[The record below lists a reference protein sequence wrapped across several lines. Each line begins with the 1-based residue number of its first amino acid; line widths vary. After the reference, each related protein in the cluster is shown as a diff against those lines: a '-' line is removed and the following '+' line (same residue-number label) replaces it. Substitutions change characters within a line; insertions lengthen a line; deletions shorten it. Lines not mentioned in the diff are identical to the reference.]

1 MADRTI
7 SIDILANDYA
17 SSVFRNVGHG
27 ISSFASATYSG
38 IDKANRALRAYNNS
52 MRGFNSIVTSAMRTA
67 GRAIYD
73 FTTDSIKQFAELEK
87 QHAKT
92 MGVLSAS
99 YDFNWNG
106 NNTPEQQANM
116 GQFYKDSTA
125 LKEQALKMGSVGPTG
140 KGSLY
145 SPDEISAAQLSLARA
160 GITSDQML
168 NTDIVD
174 TIIKFAGGNDIS
186 VDSAVAFGVQLGAQF
201 HKKPEEWGE
210 MFDQVTNAANMAP
223 IDVSDVMSSLKYAGN
238 MAAGYDV
245 PLSDVLSAIVIMGNS
260 GLKGSQAGSGISAIF
275 SRGMSPTGITS
286 ASKAP
291 TEHVEDVYN
300 EFKSKVTDE
309 NGMFLGLGNFTD
321 ELQTAMDGLTDVELA
336 WFNKKM
342 FGMYQQKAAL
352 ALGRS
357 GEDTD
362 KTFDAIAGAIADNSE
377 GINDA
382 LYDLILES
390 SGGQIEALQNVWDT
404 TKMRFGDALSPM
416 TKEVTKQLIAGLTNN
431 ELTIDADG
439 LNAALDETVQRVN
452 EQFGEYIGGLVE
464 DLGRIGIDGS
474 QIGLTELPLLTGYG
488 DALVKAFT
496 GDFPGAWEA
505 FQNGLDATNEQ
516 IDKLPPELQDTAKN
530 LRNLIVVFEGLF
542 ALNIVTKVAEMITS
556 LAVLF
561 GGAGG
566 LIFKAIKGIF
576 GNVNASVN
584 TTVTSPNAVVNANY
598 AGINAGQIGNATF
611 GMIQNVASFIAQTT
625 TMTVTAGTVIVNGG
639 IGGSGFGTGG
649 YGGNPMLP
657 GGGPLSALGNGLAQG
672 SGFVLGAGFTGG
684 GLMLG
689 GGWLMN
695 ALGLGSGGSM
705 AALPAATAPLALPAA
720 SGAAGAGA
728 ASTGAAIGGTLLKG
742 LGVAGMT
749 IGIASLLTTSA
760 GYVGDI
766 KDFENM
772 YAEAMGKGILNADD
786 IRAYAGTYSDEMYQA
801 MRDAWDRYTGDM
813 NFNEFMND
821 YFSKHYTTQ
830 RSENGANNNTAFIE
844 GAKLG
849 DDFVY
854 FEDWV
859 DSYQRMLSFANSAE
873 GLQKFYDAINEQLEG
888 GGKINED
895 FLKDFF
901 NSNNLEMRG
910 GYGQALVEMM
920 MSNMFDG
927 GSEYSRPGYYSGDFA
942 DDSISSFIK
951 SHINDT
957 VDWSQFGTISQV
969 LAALNGALDNKEY
982 VQGTDSVYRDIT
994 TGKQYQLTD
1003 DGALVALNGSTAN
1016 MQVSAEEL
1024 SRAAGQMDTSA
1035 RELAR
1040 QMITSGSV
1048 NVLDLGRGPLST
1060 EGAVDYLTSL
1070 MTGNAGQGNKYGLDG
1085 NGGFMVPGILSG
1097 KDILNRFSSTMTGN
1111 AESGTSTASDN
1122 AALANIEN
1130 NVSTIAAQAANSITN
1145 ESMRQA
1151 FLDAFNNPENAL
1163 NGASTQLQQTSIS
1176 ISDAVKR
1183 LSETPGWVLNLG
1195 QGPLSSDGAY
1205 NYVMEQ
1211 LASGSA
1217 ANAQLLQNIQNGISA
1232 LDPSLTVDITN
1243 PAPIVNVDVNVK
1255 VDSAG
1260 KVTKQVL
1267 QGYGGI
1273 DNWLF
1278 RSSQRYGTT
1287 KRIER

>member
-17 SSVFRNVGHG
+17 SKVFRNVGHG
-27 ISSFASATYSG
+27 ISSFADATYSG
-38 IDKANRALRAYNNS
+38 MDKANRALRTYNNS

-116 GQFYKDSTA
+116 EQFYKDSAA

-321 ELQTAMDGLTDVELA
+321 ELQIAMDGLTDVELA

-362 KTFDAIAGAIADNSE
+362 KTFDAIADAIADNSE

-416 TKEVTKQLIAGLTNN
+416 TKEVTKQLISGLTNN

-474 QIGLTELPLLTGYG
+474 QVGLAELPLLTGYG
-488 DALVKAFT
+488 DALIKAFT

-505 FQNGLDATNEQ
+505 FKNGLDATNEQ

-530 LRNLIVVFEGLF
+530 LRDLIVVFEGLF

-566 LIFKAIKGIF
+566 LIFKAIKGVF
-576 GNVNASVN
+576 GDTKASVN
-584 TTVTSPNAVVNANY
+584 TTVASKNAVVNANY
-598 AGINAGQIGNATF
+598 VGVNAGKIDNATF
-611 GMIQNVASFIAQTT
+611 GMIQNVASFMATT
-625 TMTVTAGTVIVNGG
+625 QTMTVTATSVIVNGG
-639 IGGSGFGTGG
+639 TVTGG
-649 YGGNPMLP
+649 NGGVGGGGN
-657 GGGPLSALGNGLAQG
+657 GPTLVDANGNPLTSFTNGMAQ
-672 SGFVLGAGFTGG
+672 GAGFTLGAGGVAGG
-684 GLMLG
+684 GMLLGGAAFNMLG
-689 GGWLMN
+689 AGAGATG
-695 ALGLGSGGSM
+695 ALGAGG
-705 AALPAATAPLALPAA
+705 APLALPAA
-720 SGAAGAGA
+720 EAAAEAGAAGAAAGGAAGAGA
-728 ASTGAAIGGTLLKG
+728 ASNVLGVALKS
-742 LGVAGMT
+742 LGVAGNVAMLLSMSGSSYDIDKVWGRYYSEFAEQGLTGQELRQAIVDAANRNFEGSPQYKDPGGMAGEWFDEQMATVAALNNSDALQAIYDQLVNQAEYGT
-749 IGIASLLTTSA
+749 I
-760 GYVGDI
+760 D
-766 KDFENM
+766 
-772 YAEAMGKGILNADD
+772 
-786 IRAYAGTYSDEMYQA
+786 
-801 MRDAWDRYTGDM
+801 
-813 NFNEFMND
+813 
-821 YFSKHYTTQ
+821 
-830 RSENGANNNTAFIE
+830 
-844 GAKLG
+844 
-849 DDFVY
+849 
-854 FEDWV
+854 
-859 DSYQRMLSFANSAE
+859 
-873 GLQKFYDAINEQLEG
+873 
-888 GGKINED
+888 ED
-895 FLKDFF
+895 FLNGLSIMLTDMYKDQLPTGGSITINQDIMTDLLNTLFDDEYKKPGGYWGSWADSSINEF
-901 NSNNLEMRG
+901 VKKNAGNAATGWQTNGTFEQWMAALTGKLDGYEYVNGSNN
-910 GYGQALVEMM
+910 
-920 MSNMFDG
+920 
-927 GSEYSRPGYYSGDFA
+927 
-942 DDSISSFIK
+942 
-951 SHINDT
+951 
-957 VDWSQFGTISQV
+957 
-969 LAALNGALDNKEY
+969 
-982 VQGTDSVYRDIT
+982 VYRNT
-994 TGKQYQLTD
+994 ETGQQYQLTD

-1016 MQVSAEEL
+1016 MQASAEEL
-1024 SRAAGQMDTSA
+1024 SKAAGQMDTSA

-1048 NVLDLGRGPLST
+1048 NILDLGQGPLST
-1060 EGAVDYLTSL
+1060 EGAVDYLTNL
-1070 MTGNAGQGNKYGLDG
+1070 MTGNAGQGNKYGLGG

-1097 KDILNRFSSTMTGN
+1097 RDILNRFNSSLSGN
-1111 AESGTSTASDN
+1111 AESGTGTTSDN
-1122 AALANIEN
+1122 AALANIEGD
-1130 NVSTIAAQAANSITN
+1130 VSAIAAQAANSITD

-1163 NGASTQLQQTSIS
+1163 NNTSAQLQQTSIS
-1176 ISDAVKR
+1176 ISDAVKK

-1195 QGPLSSDGAY
+1195 QGPLSSEGAY
-1205 NYVMEQ
+1205 NYVMGQ
-1211 LASGSA
+1211 LANGQSA
-1217 ANAQLLQNIQNGISA
+1217 NQQLLQNIQSGITA
-1232 LDPSLTVDITN
+1232 LDPTLTVDITN
-1243 PAPIVNVDVNVK
+1243 KAPVVNVDVKVN
-1255 VDSAG
+1255 VDSSG
-1260 KVTKQVL
+1260 KVKQQVIKNF
-1267 QGYGGI
+1267 GSI

-1278 RSSQRYGTT
+1278 TSSKRFGTT
-1287 KRIER
+1287 TRIER

>member
-106 NNTPEQQANM
+106 NNTHQQQSNM
-116 GQFYKDSTA
+116 EQFYKDSAA

-186 VDSAVAFGVQLGAQF
+186 VDSAVAFGVQLGSQF

-321 ELQTAMDGLTDVELA
+321 ELQVAMDGLTDVELA

-357 GEDTD
+357 GDDTD
-362 KTFDAIAGAIADNSE
+362 KTFDAISGAIADNSE

-416 TKEVTKQLIAGLTNN
+416 TKEVTKQLISGLTNN

-439 LNAALDETVQRVN
+439 LNEALDETVQRVN
-452 EQFGEYIGGLVE
+452 EQFGEYIAGLVE

-474 QIGLTELPLLTGYG
+474 QIGLAELPLLTGYG

-496 GDFPGAWEA
+496 GDFPGAWQS
-505 FQNGLDATNEQ
+505 FKDGLDATNEQ

-530 LRNLIVVFEGLF
+530 LRDLIVVFEGLF
-542 ALNIVTKVAEMITS
+542 ALNIVTKIAEMITS

-566 LIFKAIKGIF
+566 LIFKAIKGVF

-584 TTVTSPNAVVNANY
+584 TTVTSPNAVVNTNY
-598 AGINAGQIGNATF
+598 AGVNAGQIGNATF
-611 GMIQNVASFIAQTT
+611 GMIQNVASFMATT
-625 TMTVTAGTVIVNGG
+625 QTMTVTATSVIVNGG
-639 IGGSGFGTGG
+639 TVTGG
-649 YGGNPMLP
+649 NGGVGGGGN
-657 GGGPLSALGNGLAQG
+657 GPTLVDANGNPLTSFTNGMAQG
-672 SGFVLGAGFTGG
+672 AGFSLGAGGTAVGGALLGGAAYNMLTGG
-684 GLMLG
+684 AGTAG
-689 GGWLMN
+689 
-695 ALGLGSGGSM
+695 ALGAGS
-705 AALPAATAPLALPAA
+705 APLALPAA
-720 SGAAGAGA
+720 EAAAEAGAAATGAAGASA
-728 ASTGAAIGGTLLKG
+728 ASNVL
-742 LGVAGMT
+742 
-749 IGIASLLTTSA
+749 GIALKSIGMAGNVAMLLSLSGSVANEDKQFAEYYNEGLKDGLA
-760 GYVGDI
+760 GKELRDYVTQ
-766 KDFENM
+766 
-772 YAEAMGKGILNADD
+772 
-786 IRAYAGTYSDEMYQA
+786 RAYDTGYHNLPEDEINIYKDTSRQSAAGHWFDEQMVT
-801 MRDAWDRYTGDM
+801 M
-813 NFNEFMND
+813 
-821 YFSKHYTTQ
+821 
-830 RSENGANNNTAFIE
+830 
-844 GAKLG
+844 
-849 DDFVY
+849 
-854 FEDWV
+854 
-859 DSYQRMLSFANSAE
+859 
-873 GLQKFYDAINEQLEG
+873 
-888 GGKINED
+888 
-895 FLKDFF
+895 
-901 NSNNLEMRG
+901 
-910 GYGQALVEMM
+910 
-920 MSNMFDG
+920 
-927 GSEYSRPGYYSGDFA
+927 
-942 DDSISSFIK
+942 
-951 SHINDT
+951 
-957 VDWSQFGTISQV
+957 
-969 LAALNGALDNKEY
+969 AALNNSDALQAIYDQLVNQAEYGTIDENFLNGLSIMLTDMYKDQLPTGGSITINQDIMTDLLNTLFDDEYKKPGGYWGSWADSSINEFVKKNAGNAATGWQTNGTFEQWMAALTGKLDGYEY
-982 VQGTDSVYRDIT
+982 VNGSNNVYRNT
-994 TGKQYQLTD
+994 ETGQQYQLTD

-1024 SRAAGQMDTSA
+1024 SKAAGQMDTSA

-1048 NVLDLGRGPLST
+1048 NVLDLGKGPLST

-1070 MTGNAGQGNKYGLDG
+1070 MTGNAGQGNKYGLGG

-1122 AALANIEN
+1122 ATLANIEN

-1176 ISDAVKR
+1176 ISDAIKR

-1195 QGPLSSDGAY
+1195 QGPLSSEGAY
-1205 NYVMEQ
+1205 NYVMQQ

-1217 ANAQLLQNIQNGISA
+1217 ANSQLLQSIQNGISA

-1243 PAPIVNVDVNVK
+1243 SAPIVNVDVNVK
-1255 VDSAG
+1255 VDSTG
-1260 KVTKQVL
+1260 RVISKQVL
-1267 QGYGGI
+1267 QGFGNI
-1273 DNWLF
+1273 DNWWY